1 MTVRANVARMPL
13 RAQRKFVPI
22 REGEGERRGGRDG
35 ETNRL
40 SIFTEMD
47 PLWLIK
53 QVETFEQRGAR
64 EARNIYTNGLF
75 NVSHRCYQG
84 PLHLRPRTKTPVF
97 GKRLSI

>member
-1 MTVRANVARMPL
+1 VTVRANVARMPL

-22 REGEGERRGGRDG
+22 RKGGGGEKGREG
-35 ETNRL
+35 ETNTL